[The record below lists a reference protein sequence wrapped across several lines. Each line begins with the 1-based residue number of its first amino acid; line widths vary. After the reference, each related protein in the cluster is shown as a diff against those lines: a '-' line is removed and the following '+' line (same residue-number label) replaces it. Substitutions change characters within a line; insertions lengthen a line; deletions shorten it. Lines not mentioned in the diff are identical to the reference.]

1 MHSSDKYLGIMS
13 LHHFSRVPVPVRSPS
28 FSHARLPNP
37 ARQMLLVRS
46 NGTLLIVLGGGRL
59 GSSVVLLLWWCVCVR
74 ACSFFFICAR
84 GTLLLLL
91 LLWLG
96 RKMQKRSSMAVR
108 PPSGDRFW
116 QPLINCQN
124 GRSGGCS
131 HNNLCSSLKSCP
143 IGLKICVLES
153 HLNSEG
159 DKNMIQTKLPIF
171 VVSRIYLWYLACM
184 WLELA
189 WHE

>member
-1 MHSSDKYLGIMS
+1 MAHSLGH
-13 LHHFSRVPVPVRSPS
+13 LR
-28 FSHARLPNP
+28 
-37 ARQMLLVRS
+37 
-46 NGTLLIVLGGGRL
+46 TT
-59 GSSVVLLLWWCVCVR
+59 VLLPRPTAQSRPSNVARSVEWHIVDRARWSSRFFRGAVIVMVRVR

-96 RKMQKRSSMAVR
+96 RKTRKESGVAVR
-108 PPSGDRFW
+108 PPSGERFW

-131 HNNLCSSLKSCP
+131 HNNSRSSLKSCP

-159 DKNMIQTKLPIF
+159 DKNMIRTKIPIF
-171 VVSRIYLWYLACM
+171 IVSRIYLWYLACM
-184 WLELA
+184 SLELA
-189 WHE
+189 GHV